1 MAARN
6 VRKSQ
11 LITPFGVGSIL
22 DLPEDSLM
30 LLGLDF
36 WETKHETRVFDDRL
50 ARRLRVKEFHE
61 PLKAEERVRGGRN
74 DKDFGGCM
82 PFARF
87 PKWHFCPSGSCR
99 KLVEISASR
108 PLTPRCDSDKH
119 AEGKGPKLIPVRFV
133 MACEKGHISDFPW
146 GQWVHRVD
154 TDNPKSCDAGNA
166 QLRLYST
173 GGAGLAAI
181 GVHCSACG
189 EKRTLAE
196 AGKPEALKPIGCNGA
211 RPWLGDLNMV
221 AEDCEM
227 TPILIQRG
235 GSNAYFPNVV
245 NSIKIPPYS
254 ERAAKVLRN
263 NVRALESLP
272 RVDGEVQEATLMG
285 ALHQIAAT
293 NYVPIDHLKNA
304 YEDFIREDDDIPEGE
319 DNELAFRKPEYD
331 AFLEGDLGVTGDDLR
346 VTRQD
351 PAELGEALHQFIDSL
366 VIIEKLVETRA
377 LCSFSRL
384 TPADR
389 NSDNSCDLSFRR
401 KSWLPA
407 ISGSG
412 EGIFFTL
419 NASLLTAWAS
429 QTQVIE
435 RVARIS
441 GAADRSEIYARRSGV
456 LIDPE
461 FVLLHSLAHLI
472 NRRLAF
478 DCGYGSSSIKERIY
492 SGLVNDERMMGI
504 LLYASESS
512 SEGTLG
518 GLVSMGSPSRFKEVL
533 MQSINDAITCSNDP
547 LCIESQGQGPGSCNL
562 SACHGCALL
571 PETSCEESNAFLDRG
586 LIVGVPEQREIG
598 FFESLIAI

>member
-36 WETKHETRVFDDRL
+36 WDTKHETRVFDDRL

-61 PLKAEERVRGGRN
+61 PLKGEEKIKGGRN
-74 DKDFGGCM
+74 DKDFGGVM

-87 PKWHFCPSGSCR
+87 PKWHFCPNGSCR
-99 KLVEISASR
+99 KLVEVSASR

-154 TDNPKSCDAGNA
+154 TDNPRSCDGGNA
-166 QLRLYST
+166 HLRLYST

-181 GVHCSACG
+181 GVHCSVCG
-189 EKRTLAE
+189 EKRTLAD
-196 AGKPEALKPIGCNGA
+196 AGKPEALKPIGCSGA
-211 RPWLGDLNMV
+211 RPWLGDLEMV
-221 AEDCEM
+221 SEDCEM
-227 TPILIQRG
+227 VPILIQRG

-272 RVDGEVQEATLMG
+272 RVDGEVQDATLMG
-285 ALHQIAAT
+285 ALQAIAAT
-293 NYVPIDHLKNA
+293 NHVPIDHLKKA
-304 YEDFIREDDDIPEGE
+304 YEDFVREDDEIPEGD

-346 VTRQD
+346 VARQD
-351 PAELGEALHQFIDSL
+351 PVQLGGALSQFIDSL

-384 TPADR
+384 TPVDR
-389 NSDNSCDLSFRR
+389 NSDNSCSLSFRR

-419 NASLLTAWAS
+419 NPGLLADWAS
-429 QTQVIE
+429 QAQVLE
-435 RVARIS
+435 RVARIA
-441 GAADRSEIYARRSGV
+441 GAADRSEIYARRSGAH
-456 LIDPE
+456 IDPE

-492 SGLVNDERMMGI
+492 SGVVDDQRMMGI

-518 GLVSMGSPSRFKEVL
+518 GLVSMGTPSRFKEVL

-586 LIVGVPEQREIG
+586 LIVGVPEVSGIG
-598 FFESLIAI
+598 FFENLIEA